1 MLKQREA
8 DLEKREMTMLQRELD
23 IMKTSSSPKLS
34 EEKGGNSRIDFSTKE
49 LSSDA
54 FTQWSVTHL
63 VFP

>member
-34 EEKGGNSRIDFSTKE
+34 EKRGNSRIDFSTKE

-54 FTQWSVTHL
+54 FTQ
-63 VFP
+63 

>member
-34 EEKGGNSRIDFSTKE
+34 EEKRANSRIDFSTKE

-54 FTQWSVTHL
+54 FTQ
-63 VFP
+63 